1 MLCRSLESCKWGNAC
16 NPCSPSASSPPSL
29 SHLTASAHILS
40 SKDAGGKKNLLPP
53 RRTPRM
59 VRGRLQQ
66 QEKSGDSPIY
76 RDPSRGLPAV
86 FSTLPSVGRENP
98 PFTPTTA
105 EGLRD
110 GQQSRYQLV
119 PRRGRW
125 RRGSGRGGD
134 RGRSGCVR
142 LGSERWLGYERW
154 SRSGVQ
160 CAGLSWVRAAPG
172 DSLAQAS
179 ARWTAPAPPPPYKE
193 ERAGSRGNS
202 PAPLTSMFIHG
213 EAGGRLEAGGRPTIG
228 GCVPLPARA
237 CALRASVG
245 GACASLAPGK

>member
-1 MLCRSLESCKWGNAC
+1 MLCRSLESCKWENAC

-29 SHLTASAHILS
+29 SQLTASAHVLS
-40 SKDAGGKKNLLPP
+40 SKDTGKKKISAPSP
-53 RRTPRM
+53 
-59 VRGRLQQ
+59 Q
-66 QEKSGDSPIY
+66 DSPDGAWATSAA
-76 RDPSRGLPAV
+76 REKRRLPHLPGPLPGGSPLCFQHSQLGEREPSL
-86 FSTLPSVGRENP
+86 
-98 PFTPTTA
+98 TPTAA

-110 GQQSRYQLV
+110 GQQSIYQLV

-125 RRGSGRGGD
+125 RGGSGRGWD
-134 RGRSGCVR
+134 RGRSGLVR

-160 CAGLSWVRAAPG
+160 WAGLSWVRAAPG

-179 ARWTAPAPPPPYKE
+179 ARWTAPAPLPPYKE
-193 ERAGSRGNS
+193 ERAGSRGNR

-213 EAGGRLEAGGRPTIG
+213 EAGGRLEAGGRPAIG

-237 CALRASVG
+237 CALQGSVG
-245 GACASLAPGK
+245 GVCASLAPGK